1 MMASVLSASVNIK
14 MEDKIK
20 RIMEKVDIVS
30 AKNGRLRRENDKLRR
45 DSRKM
50 QMLIRKLSEQNSRI
64 NNTSSSSI
72 YDDID
77 GYVSVRGRRK
87 STPPLSSSV
96 NNNKTKPHRRSS
108 FINLSIT
115 RWGKAENKNNNNNTS
130 NGRSIRINGL
140 NGGFKSSR

>member
-1 MMASVLSASVNIK
+1 
-14 MEDKIK
+14 
-20 RIMEKVDIVS
+20 
-30 AKNGRLRRENDKLRR
+30 
-45 DSRKM
+45 
-50 QMLIRKLSEQNSRI
+50 MLIRKLSEQNSRI

-96 NNNKTKPHRRSS
+96 NNNNTKSHRRSS
-108 FINLSIT
+108 LFNLSFS
-115 RWGKAENKNNNNNTS
+115 RWGSARNNNNNNTS
-130 NGRSIRINGL
+130 NGRSTRINGL